1 MWWWWWYL
9 IWHLAV
15 RESCWFQTTVE
26 PPLTANSPQWPPL
39 YNLCPGGQAI
49 NCFLFK
55 PLNNGHLLT
64 TATVPLKHVPNCQ
77 FFQWVMKKSRM
88 IMTFDPYYALMIN
101 RGNHI
106 LIVFHVYCCSK
117 HKLSTIL
124 LRTLQTLLILSCS
137 YFDPEHY
144 QSLFVYFTSICL
156 LSMIGLPL
164 WDTVN
169 AK

>member
-1 MWWWWWYL
+1 
-9 IWHLAV
+9 
-15 RESCWFQTTVE
+15 
-26 PPLTANSPQWPPL
+26 
-39 YNLCPGGQAI
+39 
-49 NCFLFK
+49 
-55 PLNNGHLLT
+55 
-64 TATVPLKHVPNCQ
+64 
-77 FFQWVMKKSRM
+77 M
-88 IMTFDPYYALMIN
+88 IMKFDPYYALMIN

-144 QSLFVYFTSICL
+144 QSLFVYFTYLYVFIMYDWITIMRYSKHKINTL
-156 LSMIGLPL
+156 NKLYYYIKK
-164 WDTVN
+164 TN